1 MTVKI
6 LSKLGGTLKR
16 SSEMLADRP
25 KDIFSKKV
33 IVINYVIGG
42 MLHMLRGMDAPGSG
56 NSFFREGR
64 RQSSRILLA

>member
-1 MTVKI
+1 
-6 LSKLGGTLKR
+6 
-16 SSEMLADRP
+16 MLADRP
-25 KDIFSKKV
+25 KEIFSKKV

-42 MLHMLRGMDAPGSG
+42 MLHMLRGMDASGSG